1 MKLNLYC
8 VILSYDIV
16 AQNYVNKYA
25 LTLDF

>member
-1 MKLNLYC
+1 MKLNLYF

-16 AQNYVNKYA
+16 AQNYVNKYV

>member
-8 VILSYDIV
+8 VILRYDIV
-16 AQNYVNKYA
+16 AQNYVNKYV